1 MTVEQFES
9 ALQEFGET
17 LPSQLD
23 ADLLLIGGE
32 LVAQL
37 KSLSPTDT
45 GALKASM
52 QAVMQDHT
60 LKIEMLYYGMFQN
73 FGVSGT
79 TDSLGVTV
87 PVGIM
92 PRPLAEPNYQFG
104 IRKTGIRARGF
115 FNVDQMAN
123 QIAVRL
129 DEILQSR
136 LNNI

>member
-9 ALQEFGET
+9 ALQEFGEQ
-17 LPSQLD
+17 LPTQLD

-37 KSLSPTDT
+37 KQTAPVDT
-45 GALKASM
+45 GSLRASM

-73 FGVSGT
+73 FGVSGAN
-79 TDSLGVTV
+79 DSLGTTV
-87 PVGIM
+87 PEGIM
-92 PRPLAEPNYQFG
+92 PRPSAEPNYQFG
-104 IRKTGIRARGF
+104 IRKTGIRARDF
-115 FNVDQMAN
+115 FNVDLMAN
-123 QIAVRL
+123 QIALRL
-129 DEILQSR
+129 EEIVQSR